1 MPGFKPQSP
10 GRKVATIPLCSTDKM
25 KIVLPCLKQAI
36 FALEQGQRKV
46 LGPTPAALNAQ
57 HNDVAFSSKLF
68 PAKMMSVV
76 GVTL

>member
-1 MPGFKPQSP
+1 
-10 GRKVATIPLCSTDKM
+10 M

>member
-1 MPGFKPQSP
+1 
-10 GRKVATIPLCSTDKM
+10 M

-57 HNDVAFSSKLF
+57 HNDVAFSSIRLTVSGKGSF
-68 PAKMMSVV
+68 D
-76 GVTL
+76 